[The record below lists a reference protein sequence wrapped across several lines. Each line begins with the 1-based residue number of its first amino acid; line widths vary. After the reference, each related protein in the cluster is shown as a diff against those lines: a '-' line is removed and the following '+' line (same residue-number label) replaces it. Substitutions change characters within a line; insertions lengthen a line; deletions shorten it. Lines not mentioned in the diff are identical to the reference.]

1 MKKQYNSFEEIDAQ
15 LKILELRR
23 QIDKEYVKLE
33 CNTLKHLMI
42 PRNLLRSLE
51 NTFQG
56 MVISILLGKLFK
68 RK

>member
-33 CNTLKHLMI
+33 CSTIKHLMI
-42 PRNLLRSLE
+42 PRNLVRSLE
-51 NTFQG
+51 STFQG
-56 MVISILLGKLFK
+56 VVISLLLGKLFK

>member
-15 LKILELRR
+15 LKILELQR

-33 CNTLKHLMI
+33 CNTIKELII
-42 PRNLLRSLE
+42 PKNLLRSLE

-56 MVISILLGKLFK
+56 MVISILLGKVFK

>member
-33 CNTLKHLMI
+33 FSTIKQLVL

-51 NTFQG
+51 NTIQG
-56 MVISILLGKLFK
+56 VVISMLLGKLFK

>member
-23 QIDKEYVKLE
+23 QIGKEYVKLE
-33 CNTLKHLMI
+33 CNSIKNLMI
-42 PRNLLRSLE
+42 PKNLFRSLE

-56 MVISILLGKLFK
+56 IVISLLLGKILK